1 MGASSKKARV
11 ADSPL
16 ALARR
21 GKETPTLIKWPN
33 TDLDV
38 AIIVLTGDE
47 VEACHL
53 SAYKRFVEDHGIKPE
68 AVACTALIDAHQEE
82 VYLQLLHRACR
93 DPKDLSKTFAM
104 DADDLRANTTLDE
117 RRLVV
122 GYYNA
127 HCEIYNPEPSKL
139 TDEEVDAVLSAAKK
153 GERHRLL
160 GFGPHVLATCLLTM
174 AARQST

>member
-1 MGASSKKARV
+1 MASTSKKARA

-21 GKETPTLIKWPN
+21 GKETPTLHKWPN

-47 VEACHL
+47 VEACHV
-53 SAYKRFVEDHGIKPE
+53 AAFKRFVEEHGIKPE
-68 AVACTALIDAHQEE
+68 AVSSIALIDAHQDE

-93 DPKDLSKTFAM
+93 DPKDLARTFAQ
-104 DADDLRANTTLDE
+104 DADDLRANTTIDE

-122 GYYNA
+122 GYYQA
-127 HCEIYNPEPSKL
+127 HAEVYNPEPSSL
-139 TDEEVDAVLSAAKK
+139 TDEEVEAVLAAAKK
-153 GERHRLL
+153 GERRRLL
-160 GFGPHVLATCLLTM
+160 AFGPHVLATCLLTM